1 MLGFQKL
8 QWSYE
13 RTNQPVLTFWNIL
26 LRALSEARTQKWKR
40 GGLQKHKTKKKHPKT
55 LHAKRGGLFRCQEVC
70 VMVMGQMREE
80 GWSRP
85 LYFEDSPPPPRPV
98 QLHHCNP
105 TPKPRNRQDQR
116 GLTFVCTC
124 LCMHLFWSVIFFQG
138 FVFNKQLDS
147 CTLWW

>member
-8 QWSYE
+8 LWSYE
-13 RTNQPVLTFWNIL
+13 RPTSPCVHFETSCWGPCPKHVLKSESVV
-26 LRALSEARTQKWKR
+26 ALKKN
-40 GGLQKHKTKKKHPKT
+40 KKKSKT
-55 LHAKRGGLFRCQEVC
+55 LHAKRRGLFRCQEVC

-85 LYFEDSPPPPRPV
+85 LCFEDSPPPTRPV
-98 QLHHCNP
+98 QLHHSNP
-105 TPKPRNRQDQR
+105 TPKPRNRRDQR